1 MFKKRMLKAK
11 VIEEIQ
17 ETPEEET
24 SLRSQAVKVI
34 AALFAGVYLFQAAFG
49 VWEVQYARGL
59 YVFFALLLT
68 FLSNPRRKKAD
79 RDNLI
84 YNILD
89 GVLIGLSVVVIG
101 YFIFFFEDF
110 TLSAGIPLTTL
121 QLTLGGIAIGLVL
134 EASRRTVGLPLV
146 IIAIVFLLYAHFGN
160 YMPGPLFHR
169 GYSLNRIISV
179 MYTSTEGIFGPV
191 VFTFSTFI
199 FLFIIFGAFLSA
211 SGAGTF
217 FIDLA
222 RAAVGRF
229 TGGAAQSAVVSSW
242 MIGSVIGSSTANTA
256 ITGSITIPMMVN
268 RGYRRHVAAAVEAVV
283 SIGGQF
289 MPPIMGAAA
298 FLMAAFIGIPY
309 LEVARAALI
318 PALLFFLSMVF
329 MVYLEARRYN
339 LRGIPKAEVPPLRG
353 VLKSG
358 WYYFVP
364 ITIIIVVMAQGFS
377 PALAGFWSIAACFI
391 ISWFKPETRM
401 TPKRLFEALASGGRN
416 SLSMATTAGT
426 VGILIAAI
434 ALPGLGLRVS
444 GIIVDISGGSLPI
457 ALILVMAASFVLGM
471 GMNVTSAYLILVTM
485 TAPAL
490 VDLGIPLITAHF
502 FVFWTSQ
509 LSVITPPVALSSYV
523 AASIAKADVWKTG
536 WYSLRMGLAIYYIP
550 IMFVFIPALL
560 WIGSPVNILWAF
572 VTTLVG
578 VLAFSSVM
586 QGYLFVK
593 NQWYD
598 NILLGLASLTLVLI
612 PVWTDFI
619 GAAMLIFIVL
629 WQKQREKQ
637 KAQKALKVQS
647 A

>member
-1 MFKKRMLKAK
+1 MLKKRAIK
-11 VIEEIQ
+11 
-17 ETPEEET
+17 PEELEELQESKDST
-24 SLRSQAVKVI
+24 PSIRNTAVKVI
-34 AALFAGVYLFQAAFG
+34 AAIFSSVFLFQAAFG

-59 YVFFALLLT
+59 YIFFALLLT
-68 FLSNPRRKKAD
+68 FLSNPRRKKED
-79 RDNLI
+79 RDNLA
-84 YNILD
+84 YNIID
-89 GVLIGLSVVVIG
+89 GVLIVLSVVVIG
-101 YFIFFFEDF
+101 YFIFFFEQF
-110 TLSAGIPLTTL
+110 TMTAGIPLTTL
-121 QLTLGGIAIGLVL
+121 QLTLGALAIGLVL

-146 IIAIVFLLYAHFGN
+146 IIAVVFLLYAHFGN

-169 GYSLNRIISV
+169 GYSINRIISV

-256 ITGSITIPMMVN
+256 ITGSITIPMMIN

-329 MVYLEARRYN
+329 MVYLEARRYD
-339 LRGIPKAEVPPLRG
+339 LRGIPKTELPPLRG
-353 VLKSG
+353 VLAKG
-358 WYYFVP
+358 WFYFVP
-364 ITIIIVVMAQGFS
+364 ISIIIVVMARGFS
-377 PALAGFWSIAACFI
+377 PALAGFWSIVASFV
-391 ISWFKPETRM
+391 ISWFKKDTRM
-401 TPKRLFEALASGGRN
+401 TPKRLFDALASGGRN

-444 GIIVDISGGSLPI
+444 SIIVDISGGSLPI

-550 IMFVFIPALL
+550 IMFVFIPSLL
-560 WIGSPVNILWAF
+560 WMGTPFNIFWAF

-593 NQWYD
+593 NEWYD
-598 NILLGLASLTLVLI
+598 NVLLGLASLTLVLTPI
-612 PVWTDFI
+612 WTDFI
-619 GAAMLIFIVL
+619 GAAMLVVIVI
-629 WQKQREKQ
+629 WQKQRVKV
-637 KAQKALKVQS
+637 KSKKALKVQN